1 MNWVQV
7 GKGRL
12 SVRGRPGRKFWETVD
27 QAGVTRLVTLLSS
40 REGGQDIGTQAEEAG
55 INWTWIPLEN
65 ASQAVLMASS
75 DLWTQLPVLAT
86 SLAEGESVMIHCAA
100 GIHRTGMVAYALLRL
115 NGYEPEASFEALA
128 DMRVVT
134 REGVG
139 QERLSWVEQL
149 IHDLSD

>member
-1 MNWVQV
+1 
-7 GKGRL
+7 
-12 SVRGRPGRKFWETVD
+12 
-27 QAGVTRLVTLLSS
+27 
-40 REGGQDIGTQAEEAG
+40 
-55 INWTWIPLEN
+55 
-65 ASQAVLMASS
+65 MASS
-75 DLWTQLPVLAT
+75 DLRIQLPVLAT

-115 NGYEPEASFEALA
+115 NGYEPEESFEALA